1 LKRQSPKDNGLL
13 VRVQSEAKYIWYVN
27 GIFEGYD
34 GLAVVRT
41 LDKEKGIIEL
51 LSTADQSEDLQKLLQ
66 ELSDEIGLIV
76 LHEGDGSEFNP

>member
-1 LKRQSPKDNGLL
+1 MKRQSLKDRGLL
-13 VRVQSEAKYIWYVN
+13 VRIQSESKYIWYIN

-51 LSTADQSEDLQKLLQ
+51 LSTLDQSEDLYKLLH
-66 ELSDEIGLIV
+66 ELANEIGLAIV
-76 LHEGDGSEFNP
+76 H

>member
-1 LKRQSPKDNGLL
+1 MKRQSPKDNGLL

-41 LDKEKGIIEL
+41 VDKEKGIIEL

-76 LHEGDGSEFNP
+76 LHEGDGSEFDL

>member
-1 LKRQSPKDNGLL
+1 MKRQSPKDNGLL

-41 LDKEKGIIEL
+41 VDKEKGIIEL

-76 LHEGDGSEFNP
+76 LHEGDASEFDL

>member
-1 LKRQSPKDNGLL
+1 LKRQSPKDKGLL
-13 VRVQSEAKYIWYVN
+13 VRVQSEAKYIWYIN

-51 LSTADQSEDLQKLLQ
+51 LSTADQSGDLHKLLQ

-76 LHEGDGSEFNP
+76 FHERDGSEFDP

>member
-76 LHEGDGSEFNP
+76 LHEGDGSEFSL

>member
-1 LKRQSPKDNGLL
+1 MKRQSLKNKGLL

-51 LSTADQSEDLQKLLQ
+51 LSTADQSEDLYRLLQ
-66 ELSDEIGLIV
+66 ELSDEIGLVV
-76 LHEGDGSEFNP
+76 LHDGDASEFSL

>member
-1 LKRQSPKDNGLL
+1 MKRQSPKDNGLL
-13 VRVQSEAKYIWYVN
+13 VRIQSEAKYIWYIN

-51 LSTADQSEDLQKLLQ
+51 LSTADQAEDLQKLLQ
-66 ELSDEIGLIV
+66 ELADEIGLTV
-76 LHEGDGSEFNP
+76 LNEGDGSEFDP